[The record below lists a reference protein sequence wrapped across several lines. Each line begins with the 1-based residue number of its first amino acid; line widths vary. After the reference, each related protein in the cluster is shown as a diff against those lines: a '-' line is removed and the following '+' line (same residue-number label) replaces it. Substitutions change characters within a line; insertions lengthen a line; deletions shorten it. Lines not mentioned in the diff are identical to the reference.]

1 MSKLKACS
9 SISKLCGTG
18 LADSTKLHFL
28 TCEILIVVEYVSER
42 CCDFQNLKM
51 DAEYSSR
58 RIERT

>member
-28 TCEILIVVEYVSER
+28 TYEILVAVEYVSER

-51 DAEYSSR
+51 NAEYISR
-58 RIERT
+58 RIVRT